1 MVTNS
6 IGSGEITFK
15 IPVTESDLDKKPAA
29 RKEPIKDTPILKA
42 PIIGSHL
49 GKRLR
54 LSASGPTDMSPVVT
68 ENPDLLT
75 LTETQLSQNS
85 ISLGKEDL
93 GLLAGEPIPKASLK
107 EGKT

>member
-1 MVTNS
+1 M
-6 IGSGEITFK
+6 
-15 IPVTESDLDKKPAA
+15 DKKSAA
-29 RKEPIKDTPILKA
+29 RQEPIKDTPTLKA
-42 PIIGSHL
+42 LITGSHL
-49 GKRLR
+49 GKILR

-68 ENPDLLT
+68 EKPDSLT